1 MEMQK
6 KIGIVFVV
14 LGLAFVGCGDDSAA
28 ASTKEGTGTPAGKK
42 RADAAVDEDPPST
55 GRLRADASAVDPNS
69 IADAG
74 ANAIEVAGSWS
85 GEFADE
91 TIDTES
97 WNGSSVVTFDNAE
110 NFAITQNADD
120 AMYDPSKF
128 NKLVWTEP
136 AAGAFYYCTVDFG
149 LATADEAKGST
160 KTADETDLEGAGC
173 GGFPW
178 SKLSKK

>member
-6 KIGIVFVV
+6 KFGIVFVV
-14 LGLAFVGCGDDSAA
+14 LGLACVGCGDDSAA

-42 RADAAVDEDPPST
+42 HADAAVDGDAASG

-74 ANAIEVAGSWS
+74 ADAIEIAGSWT

-91 TIDTES
+91 MIDSES
-97 WNGSSVVTFDNAE
+97 WNGSAVVTFDNAE

-120 AMYDPSKF
+120 AMYDPGKF

-136 AAGAFYYCTVDFG
+136 ADNAFYYCTIDFG
-149 LATADEAKGST
+149 LDTEADAKASA
-160 KTADETDLEGAGC
+160 KVADETDLEGAGC
-173 GGFPW
+173 DGFPW